1 MTGCKQLQRGF
12 LRLSKTPA
20 ARTGAALFMG
30 LCLLALT
37 PDQAAANAGRTT
49 AVVQQAEGTPPGQP
63 TRTLRPQLDV
73 FANERIRTD
82 EVGVTQILFVD
93 GTSLTVGPRSDLVI
107 DRFVYDPAASTG
119 ELVGRLG
126 GGVLRVVGGRISKSG
141 RIEITTPVA
150 VIGVRGGIAVV
161 RHDPEEGTRAVFLF
175 GEEMTVTGL
184 GPDARQTE
192 TKTVTRAGF
201 ATSVSAEGGVA
212 DAAPVQAEELSA
224 VLGALEGEED
234 ETAPEASREAV
245 ASASSGYTEEAGGLS
260 TGLVTA
266 AAAQGAETVPDAAEE
281 AVEEVVEGVV
291 EEAEAPPS
299 PPGLWVFN
307 AAGSNISYSLPALAF
322 DRSRSHPFTIVKQ
335 EGNTVN
341 PSGYRGLSVRS
352 RFVGRS
358 ADQEAAVFV
367 ITSYVG
373 PSDDY
378 PGVRLLTRTAGSVR
392 DPSRDHDG
400 RAATFVTHVDGEED
414 RGRHPSPAFNGE
426 TPPEGFTLVGQQ
438 RSDGRRQISVLPQN
452 HWYDGDGDGNDDD
465 GVFVSSPYVS
475 DPVVEY
481 RLDGPVRPVTHFGPR
496 SDGVWKGYAT
506 GLFQGWNTNDDNF
519 IYVLSSGA
527 GSPDD
532 VSIYRST
539 QYSILGASFA
549 LGLDEGGSD
558 GVTSMLL
565 EFGRFAGQQD
575 KIRSVHPRGD
585 ILRVS
590 TTRGTYLS
598 DDIFAAQSSLA
609 YWGDNARAQRLIW
622 VNDQLIREAGPGRSP
637 TRTWLFSNAAA
648 PADGLLPDGVR
659 FCDCPAAKFGW
670 WGGRISFDDP
680 DDSSIERRDDVFP
693 GAFTVGPL
701 PEMAAI
707 PTVGTAS
714 YSGHAGA
721 TVHDGSATYAAV
733 GGFSMDWNFGTR
745 TGTAEISNLDGRNYE
760 AAGLTA
766 PLANPRDFGGAL
778 NQAGGPGSASGTMA
792 GSFFSDGSNPV
803 VDAGGKFTMTGGGY
817 MATGAFAATSQ

>member
-1 MTGCKQLQRGF
+1 MTGCERLQRGF
-12 LRLSKTPA
+12 LRLSKPPV

-37 PDQAAANAGRTT
+37 PDEAAANAGRTT

-73 FANERIRTD
+73 FENERIRTD

-107 DRFVYDPAASTG
+107 DRFVYDPTESAG

-141 RIEITTPVA
+141 GIEITTPVA

-161 RHDPEEGTRAVFLF
+161 QHDTEEGTRAVFLF

-184 GPDARQTE
+184 GPDARLTE

-224 VLGALEGEED
+224 VLGALEGEDDDSE
-234 ETAPEASREAV
+234 PEASREAV
-245 ASASSGYTEEAGGLS
+245 ASASSAYAEEGGGLPV
-260 TGLVTA
+260 GLVTA
-266 AAAQGAETVPDAAEE
+266 SAALGSETVPDAAEE
-281 AVEEVVEGVV
+281 VVEEVVEA
-291 EEAEAPPS
+291 AEAPPS
-299 PPGLWVFN
+299 PPALWVFN
-307 AAGSNISYSLPALAF
+307 AASSNISYELPALAF

-335 EGNTVN
+335 EGDTLSR
-341 PSGYRGLSVRS
+341 SGYRGLNIRS
-352 RFVGRS
+352 RFVGEG
-358 ADQEAAVFV
+358 AEQQGAVLVTTIF
-367 ITSYVG
+367 VG
-373 PSDDY
+373 PASEY
-378 PGVRLLTRTAGSVR
+378 PGVRLRTRLVGSVR

-400 RAATFVTHVDGEED
+400 RAATFVSYVQGEED
-414 RGRHPSPAFNGE
+414 RGRHPSPVFNGE
-426 TPPEGFTLVGQQ
+426 TPPEAFTLVGEE
-438 RSDGRRQISVLPQN
+438 RLDGRRRISVLPQN
-452 HWYDGDGDGNDDD
+452 WWYDGDGDGRDDD
-465 GVFVSSPYVS
+465 GVFVSTANLS

-481 RLDGPVRPVTHFGPR
+481 RSDGPVRPVTHFGPR
-496 SDGVWKGYAT
+496 SNGVWKGYAT
-506 GLFQGWNTNDDNF
+506 GLFQGWNTDGENF
-519 IYVLSSGA
+519 IYTMDNRN

-532 VSIYRST
+532 VSLHRNM
-539 QYSILGASFA
+539 QYSMLGASFA
-549 LGLDEGGSD
+549 LGLTGGDSD
-558 GVTSMLL
+558 GVSNMLL

-575 KIRSVHPRGD
+575 KIRRQHPDGD
-585 ILRVS
+585 GVS
-590 TTRGTYLS
+590 IAGTRGTYVS
-598 DDIFAAQSSLA
+598 DDVFGATASLI
-609 YWGDNARAQRLIW
+609 WWPEEPGRGQRLVW
-622 VNDQLIREAGPGRSP
+622 VNGTLIDEGRMGRGPIRL
-637 TRTWLFSNAAA
+637 WLFNNAAA
-648 PADGLLPDGVR
+648 PADNLLPDGVR

-670 WGGRISFDDP
+670 WGGRIDFNDLS
-680 DDSSIERRDDVFP
+680 DSSVVRRDDVFP
-693 GAFTVGPL
+693 GAFTVGLL
-701 PEMAAI
+701 PEIAAI
-707 PTVGTAS
+707 PSVGTAS

-733 GGFSMDWNFGTR
+733 GGFSMDWNFGSR
-745 TGTAEISNLDGRNYE
+745 SGTAEISNLDGRNYE

-778 NQAGGPGSASGTMA
+778 NQVDGLGSASGTMA

-803 VDAGGKFTMTGGGY
+803 VDAGGKFTVTGGGY

>member
-1 MTGCKQLQRGF
+1 MTGCERLQRGF
-12 LRLSKTPA
+12 LRLSKPPVA
-20 ARTGAALFMG
+20 GTGAALFMG
-30 LCLLALT
+30 MCLLALT
-37 PDQAAANAGRTT
+37 PDEAAANAGRTT

-63 TRTLRPQLDV
+63 KRTLRPQLDV
-73 FANERIRTD
+73 FENERIRTD

-107 DRFVYDPAASTG
+107 DRFVYDPAESAG

-126 GGVLRVVGGRISKSG
+126 SGVLRVVGGRISKSG
-141 RIEITTPVA
+141 GIEIATPAA

-161 RHDPEEGTRAVFLF
+161 QHDTEEGTRAVFLF

-201 ATSVSAEGGVA
+201 VTSVSAEGGVA

-224 VLGALEGEED
+224 VLGALEGED
-234 ETAPEASREAV
+234 DDTAPEASREAV
-245 ASASSGYTEEAGGLS
+245 ASASSAYAEEAGGAPA
-260 TGLVTA
+260 GLATA
-266 AAAQGAETVPDAAEE
+266 AAVQGAETVPDAAEK
-281 AVEEVVEGVV
+281 VVEQ
-291 EEAEAPPS
+291 AEALSSPPPS
-299 PPGLWVFN
+299 PPALWVFN
-307 AAGSNISYSLPALAF
+307 AASSNVSYALPALAF
-322 DRSRSHPFTIVKQ
+322 DQSRSHPFTIVKQ

-341 PSGYRGLSVRS
+341 RGGYRTLFVRS
-352 RFVGRS
+352 RFVGQS
-358 ADQEAAVFV
+358 ADQQAAVFV
-367 ITSYVG
+367 VTGYVG
-373 PSDDY
+373 RSDNY

-400 RAATFVTHVDGEED
+400 RAATFISYVNGEED
-414 RGRHPSPAFNGE
+414 RSRHPSPAFNGE
-426 TPPEGFTLVGQQ
+426 TPPETFTVVAERRL
-438 RSDGRRQISVLPQN
+438 DGLRRISVLSQDYFEADDSP
-452 HWYDGDGDGNDDD
+452 GD
-465 GVFVSSPYVS
+465 FVSSPHFLN
-475 DPVVEY
+475 PLIEY
-481 RLDGPVRPVTHFGPR
+481 RLDEVRPVTGYGPR

-506 GLFQGWNTNDDNF
+506 GLFQGWSTNDANF
-519 IYVLSSGA
+519 NYVLSNGA

-532 VSIYRST
+532 VSVYRNT
-539 QYSILGASFA
+539 QYSMLGASFS
-549 LGLDEGGSD
+549 LGLEEGTSD
-558 GVTSMLL
+558 GVNGMLL
-565 EFGRFAGQQD
+565 EFGRIPGQED
-575 KIRSVHPRGD
+575 RIRSVHPRGD

-598 DDIFAAQSSLA
+598 DDIFAAQSSFA
-609 YWGDNARAQRLIW
+609 WGGDNAGAQRLVW
-622 VNDQLIREAGPGRSP
+622 VNGELIREAQAGRSP

-670 WGGRISFDDP
+670 WGGRISFDHP
-680 DDSSIERRDDVFP
+680 NDSNVERRDDVFP
-693 GAFTVGPL
+693 GAFTVGLL
-701 PEMAAI
+701 PEIAAI
-707 PTVGTAS
+707 PAAGTAS

-733 GGFSMDWNFGTR
+733 GGFLMDWNFGTR
-745 TGTAEISNLDGRNYE
+745 TGTAEVSNLDGRNYQ

-778 NQAGGPGSASGTMA
+778 NQVGGHGSASGTMA
-792 GSFFSDGSNPV
+792 GSFFSDGSSPV
-803 VDAGGKFTMTGGGY
+803 VDAGGQFTVTDGGY